1 MLSAAGASAQKR
13 GKRPVK
19 KASTAGSPAVQQTN
33 IDAPAEA
40 EPVPVSLKKNERPAQ
55 QEKPNARP
63 TAEKPAASPA
73 DPPYYYEFSQPDFS
87 VAKIVIRHD
96 DTGKGTI
103 TFTKKSS
110 DEEITD
116 PLQVSAEAMS
126 RIDAAYGALN
136 FLDSNDNY
144 QFERDYSHLGNATF
158 RLKKGGKQ
166 RTVSFNWTQN
176 KDAKLLM
183 DEYRKLGNQYVWMFD
198 ITVARENQPLDA
210 PRLMESLDSLVRRGE
225 ISDPRQMVP
234 FLNGLAND
242 ERIPLIAR
250 NRAAKIVAQVE
261 KSKK

>member
-1 MLSAAGASAQKR
+1 
-13 GKRPVK
+13 
-19 KASTAGSPAVQQTN
+19 
-33 IDAPAEA
+33 
-40 EPVPVSLKKNERPAQ
+40 
-55 QEKPNARP
+55 
-63 TAEKPAASPA
+63 
-73 DPPYYYEFSQPDFS
+73 
-87 VAKIVIRHD
+87 
-96 DTGKGTI
+96 
-103 TFTKKSS
+103 
-110 DEEITD
+110 
-116 PLQVSAEAMS
+116 
-126 RIDAAYGALN
+126 
-136 FLDSNDNY
+136 
-144 QFERDYSHLGNATF
+144 
-158 RLKKGGKQ
+158 LKKGGKQ